1 MAAQQPTTPKLNSST
16 PLLINSTT
24 TTTTTTTTPSSSL
37 SLANNHHQQQSVVRS
52 SFTTTLVPPLP
63 IGSHHDGSN
72 PKDFYDHHDS
82 FSDLSEED
90 PNHHQG
96 SLKNQRTSRAQ
107 NLFNVVKS
115 SIGWLAFSIVFNV
128 LNTIVYSALY
138 PKILHNVSVNGGS
151 DYSTAFS
158 ITNTVTTLA
167 SALSLPILGSLVDNM
182 KIIRASMMVT
192 MYLGIIATI
201 GLFFTDKLPNAT
213 SEDMTT
219 HLAICEVVYILAMF
233 FLRFSVMNNNALLP
247 SFDKKNMMILSLS
260 GNFIGFGV
268 NLLGL
273 LILAFTP
280 KTVFSGDI
288 WEITREN
295 WWVLVFTC
303 FTILVSFFVFL
314 SPNGVDRVTLN
325 PDTELNSS
333 SIIMKKELEV
343 PQIFNRL
350 PKALRGLGKIVTVV
364 KNSFIA
370 LSETFE
376 NWRTNTQYYHCWIF
390 LLSYLFFSTAGTV
403 VTIYLG
409 PLFIDI
415 YHFSLEQEVLLNLYF
430 KVAMVGGVIGGVI
443 FERLFKFNDIYVLA
457 AQNSLF
463 GALTLSI
470 FITISLKVNRYAVL
484 AQFLLVG
491 FLYAWNA
498 SVARGLMSKLI
509 PVNKKCEF
517 MGFFSTFTYLGISIT
532 SGVYALLSKFQLPS
546 HTLLLIL
553 FIWLIPAF
561 LFLAILKQSLDKHAD
576 KK

>member
-1 MAAQQPTTPKLNSST
+1 MAQQQTFNAST
-16 PLLINSTT
+16 PLLIHATT
-24 TTTTTTTTPSSSL
+24 TTTTTHRGSSSINNNAASSSPTTTNTTRNMNEQQLL
-37 SLANNHHQQQSVVRS
+37 STRS
-52 SFTTTLVPPLP
+52 SGVVPPLP
-63 IGSHHDGSN
+63 IVGSSHHHHHHEESN
-72 PKDFYDHHDS
+72 NKKYPSESGTIDTYDHHDS

-90 PNHHQG
+90 PAQ
-96 SLKNQRTSRAQ
+96 SSALKKQPISRAQ
-107 NLFNVVKS
+107 NLFHVVKS

-182 KIIRASMMVT
+182 KIIRASMLVT

-280 KTVFSGDI
+280 KSVFSGDI

-325 PDTELNSS
+325 PETELNSS
-333 SIIMKKELEV
+333 SIIVKKKLEV

-350 PKALRGLGKIVTVV
+350 PKPLRGLGKIVAVC
-364 KNSFIA
+364 KNSFMA
-370 LSETFE
+370 LSETFV

-463 GALTLSI
+463 GAFTLS
-470 FITISLKVNRYAVL
+470 
-484 AQFLLVG
+484 
-491 FLYAWNA
+491 
-498 SVARGLMSKLI
+498 
-509 PVNKKCEF
+509 
-517 MGFFSTFTYLGISIT
+517 
-532 SGVYALLSKFQLPS
+532 SKFIQ
-546 HTLLLIL
+546 TCIGVVVLIIDDSD
-553 FIWLIPAF
+553 FQTYPHVP
-561 LFLAILKQSLDKHAD
+561 K
-576 KK
+576 